1 MVSLKSRSLMT
12 ACLALVVFCTFGVSQ
27 ALAQEAAEDL
37 GERVAHFPLAVQQPA
52 AGEDDEAKAEGEGE
66 VAAEGEGEVAAEGE
80 EVEGE
85 EVEEALEPIPATFDF
100 DGEELE
106 PHWSAI
112 GMEAVLGLTR
122 EPGQAHTG
130 QGALVLRYMP
140 AEGSFP
146 LVRVGPLEVLE
157 QPSALE
163 FALRTDELSSIRYA
177 VEEQDGSTYEGY
189 CYSPAGEWI
198 DVRAALGEM
207 ILAQDSEDENGNL
220 DAEQIAAISVMD
232 LCNLPGEVGRA
243 LGVKQG
249 LQRMWLDDVKLA
261 HGIAP
266 LRSSQGAGG
275 IIVDDFDGD
284 VACFLPIGAPEV
296 QFVAGPGAGDNGACK
311 LIYRLGGHRW
321 VGLVRAVGHLDLA
334 GFEEY
339 CVKLNA
345 QHRARLVAVLEEW
358 DGSKYQTNV
367 ELDPETGWVEV
378 ALPITQLIL
387 DPGTDDENR
396 QLDLD
401 QVRVSIL
408 VVDTFN
414 ASVNAMGE
422 GSLTISRISF
432 R

>member
-37 GERVAHFPLAVQQPA
+37 GERVAQFPPADPQPA
-52 AGEDDEAKAEGEGE
+52 AGEDDEAEAVEP
-66 VAAEGEGEVAAEGE
+66 AEGE
-80 EVEGE
+80 EGAEGE
-85 EVEEALEPIPATFDF
+85 EAQAVEPAEEAEAPLEPIPADFDF

-106 PHWSAI
+106 PHWSAA

-146 LVRVGPLEVLE
+146 LVRVGPLDVLG

-163 FALRTDELSSIRYA
+163 FALRTDEVSSIRFA

-189 CYSPAGEWI
+189 CYSPAAEWI
-198 DVRAALGEM
+198 DVRVALGEM

-220 DAEQIAAISVMD
+220 DAEQVVAISVMD

-243 LGVKQG
+243 LGIKQG

-275 IIVDDFDGD
+275 VIVDDFDGD
-284 VACFLPIGAPEV
+284 VACFLPIGAPAV
-296 QFVAGPGAGDNGACK
+296 QFVAGPGAGDEGACK

-321 VGLVRAVGHLDLA
+321 VGLVRSVGHLDLA
-334 GFEEY
+334 GLEEY

-345 QHRARLVAVLEEW
+345 LHRARLVAVLEEW
-358 DGSKYQTNV
+358 DGSKYETNV
-367 ELDPETGWVEV
+367 ELDPETGWIEV
-378 ALPITQLIL
+378 ALPVTQFIL
-387 DPGTDDENR
+387 DQGTTDENR

-401 QVRVSIL
+401 QVRVLIL